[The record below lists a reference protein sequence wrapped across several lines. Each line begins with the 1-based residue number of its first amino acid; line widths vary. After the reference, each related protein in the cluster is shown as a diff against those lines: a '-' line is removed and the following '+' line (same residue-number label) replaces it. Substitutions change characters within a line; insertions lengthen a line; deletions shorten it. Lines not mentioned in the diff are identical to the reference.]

1 MKIEQGNIYWYSALG
16 ADSVPHPH
24 VVIQDTILNQTRIET
39 TVVCG
44 ITSNMKKVLWPG
56 YVLLE
61 ENEGNLIKK
70 SLVDISQVLVV
81 KKDELGE
88 FIGKISDERIEQIFL
103 GMKLL
108 QDLHSGN

>member
-1 MKIEQGNIYWYSALG
+1 MKIEQGDIYMYSFPVT
-16 ADSVPHPH
+16 DSVPHPH
-24 VVIQDTILNQTRIET
+24 VVIQDTIINQTRIET
-39 TVVCG
+39 TVICG
-44 ITSNMKKVLWPG
+44 ITSNMKKSSWPG

-81 KKDELGE
+81 KKVELGE
-88 FIGKISDERIEQIFL
+88 YVGRLSEERIHQIFS

-108 QDLHSGN
+108 QDFHS